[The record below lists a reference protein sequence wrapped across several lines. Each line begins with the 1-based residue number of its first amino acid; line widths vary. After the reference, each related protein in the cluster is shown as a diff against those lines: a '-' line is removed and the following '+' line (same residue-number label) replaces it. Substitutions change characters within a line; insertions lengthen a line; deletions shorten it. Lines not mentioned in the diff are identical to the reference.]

1 MELTNENND
10 LFFVDVPNTVEDNE
24 PINTETYAV
33 RLPAP
38 PAPLDSGHT
47 NIQVNQENEDEDQ
60 SGFFAEL
67 ETVPMASATKK
78 KKINREPKLD
88 PNLLLEPRGLP
99 ALKTLSEQLNF
110 KGPSHEYQDLSLLM
124 SKIEHWAHRL
134 YPKYTF
140 GDTLEKL
147 ESLGSKGRVRSV
159 MQKMRMGLPLD
170 DESMPLSDE
179 KVRDDDED
187 SEIEY
192 DDNELAAP
200 SFVSIYGTS
209 SLQNQ
214 DN

>member
-1 MELTNENND
+1 MENENND
-10 LFFVDVPNTVEDNE
+10 LFFVDVPNTVEDTE
-24 PINTETYAV
+24 ISNTETYSG

-38 PAPLDSGHT
+38 PAPHDSEDTTVH
-47 NIQVNQENEDEDQ
+47 QENEDEDQ
-60 SGFFAEL
+60 NAFFAEL
-67 ETVPMASATKK
+67 EDVPMASATKK
-78 KKINREPKLD
+78 KKINRGPKLD
-88 PNLLLEPRGLP
+88 PNLLLGPRGLP

-110 KGPSHEYQDLSLLM
+110 KGPSHEYEDLSLLM

-147 ESLGSKGRVRSV
+147 ESLGGKGRVRSA

-170 DESMPLSDE
+170 DESMPSLDD
-179 KVRDDDED
+179 KVRDNDED

-209 SLQNQ
+209 ALQSQ